1 MRKKTT
7 KIYLTE
13 AQIKDL
19 QEIIDA
25 DGSLISGDE
34 ISNEKTIKTN
44 TIKPDGRPQT
54 SDDFAKETGKQSDMY
69 LNRYGFSITES
80 GDINESS
87 DVSQS
92 EDITEADDFVSNKSK
107 PSGFMDKNSKI
118 PEVTELSKSYQK
130 PDIQSSL
137 NDLIRK
143 ITQGSIEKELQQDI
157 NAIVLKGLLSSV
169 NFSNMKPQHKKEI
182 QNMLR

>member
-1 MRKKTT
+1 MKNR
-7 KIYLTE
+7 KIYLSE
-13 AQIKDL
+13 SQIKGLKSIGL

-69 LNRYGFSITES
+69 LNRYGFSITE
-80 GDINESS
+80 G
-87 DVSQS
+87 
-92 EDITEADDFVSNKSK
+92 EDALTEADDFVSNNAK

-118 PEVTELSKSYQK
+118 PETTELSKSYKK

-143 ITQGSIEKELQQDI
+143 ITQNSIEKELQQDI

-182 QNMLR
+182 QNMLK